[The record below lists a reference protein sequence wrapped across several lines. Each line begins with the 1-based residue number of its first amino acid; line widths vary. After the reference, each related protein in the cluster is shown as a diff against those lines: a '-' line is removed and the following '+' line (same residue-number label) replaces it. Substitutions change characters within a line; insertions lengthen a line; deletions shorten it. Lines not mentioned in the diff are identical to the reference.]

1 MLSIANPEPFL
12 LQSSIDAAR
21 IIGLPRL
28 KTMDKFFAKAICI
41 DEVRGDMTYII
52 YYRKDFLKNYI
63 KIKSLQKPQFINW
76 YEGIIKWKKLHTLF
90 WC

>member
-1 MLSIANPEPFL
+1 MIIFTLLTLMVSITNPQPFL

-41 DEVRGDMTYII
+41 DEVRGDTAYII
-52 YYRKDFLKNYI
+52 YSRKDFLKNYI
-63 KIKSLQKPQFINW
+63 KINS
-76 YEGIIKWKKLHTLF
+76 
-90 WC
+90 

>member
-1 MLSIANPEPFL
+1 MIISTLLALMLSIANPEPFL

-28 KTMDKFFAKAICI
+28 KTMDKFFTKAICI

-52 YYRKDFLKNYI
+52 YSRKDFLKNYI
-63 KIKSLQKPQFINW
+63 KIKSLAKPQFIN
-76 YEGIIKWKKLHTLF
+76 
-90 WC
+90 